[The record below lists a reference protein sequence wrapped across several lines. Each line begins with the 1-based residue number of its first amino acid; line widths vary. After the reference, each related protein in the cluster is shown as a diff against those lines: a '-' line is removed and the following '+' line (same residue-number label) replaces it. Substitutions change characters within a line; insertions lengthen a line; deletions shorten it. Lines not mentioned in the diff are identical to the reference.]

1 MAGRIEAVDADLMP
15 GIDSLAAPVGRFA

>member
-15 GIDSLAAPVGRFA
+15 GIDSLATPVGRFA